1 MALSLLGGGTSA
13 LADEANLSA
22 TADTYFDWANSTTA
36 YGAEKTLKC
45 GIWQEYWNN
54 ATPGLKGSTSNIA
67 VLKFDVS
74 AYKGKITSATLKV
87 TATNPNTKA
96 RSIYLGYFTETGW
109 TESTT
114 AATSGMNTRSATALN
129 IHPFSLSQSIANG
142 ATTEVSF
149 SNSGLVDYLNNDEDG
164 IVSLI
169 VYGVGQEC
177 TINSKEADT
186 GNPKL
191 VLNYTNETLYNYSI
205 KAVSGGTI
213 IKEFVSNKN
222 ATGVSFS
229 TYLPKVI
236 FYNGTYYMLDDAGVT
251 NFFAS
256 YVVGDADTNIE
267 INYTPR
273 SNIAAFWEGESM
285 SHVGHSVFNNRSD
298 IAEASNGGAI
308 TPYSGTANGIK
319 TNTTIGKGAY
329 NITVAPN
336 RWADQAT
343 EYKLQYS
350 TDSENWIDIE
360 TVSFAATSNDAYVA
374 DNVVIPGN
382 SYLRLMSPGSTPRH
396 SIDYILV
403 EKLADI
409 IDANN
414 EFVGAFDMTTNR
426 AESSRFSLKKG
437 ETKVFTFQNHGQDFG
452 KNWKINVIEGSVWKS
467 ITRAD
472 SWDEMTTA
480 ATKVAYQ
487 VSKDG
492 GNTKVNLDWAEYQ
505 ADMADA
511 NVVATLS
518 YGLDGTLSITTA
530 STGAANGYIYYVDQD
545 VTGLTQ
551 DLEISL
557 SINYSWLEILSV
569 ESTAVPV
576 TFGTTKYAT
585 FASPYALEL
594 RTTASLKAYKAAV
607 VGTTVR
613 FTELDQTVPANT
625 GVLLEGTVGETISI
639 PVVASGDAVSENAFE
654 VNTAGTTFAAE
665 DGYTYYGLMKN
676 SNPLT
681 FATFNP
687 ATVAIPA
694 NKAYLKVAN
703 VGGVHALNVLFD
715 DTTDG
720 IQSVD
725 KAQHTDGN
733 YYDLSGRRVMTPTK
747 GIYVKAGKMVVVK

>member
-1 MALSLLGGGTSA
+1 MGGGNSA
-13 LADEANLSA
+13 WAEEANLSA
-22 TADTYFDWANSTTA
+22 TADTYFSWENSAVA
-36 YGAEKTLKC
+36 YGSEKTLKC
-45 GIWQEYWNN
+45 GVWQEMWTN

-87 TATNPNTKA
+87 TATNPSTNTNA

-114 AATSGMNTRSATALN
+114 AAESGMNTRSTTVLN
-129 IHPFSLSQSIANG
+129 IQPFSLSQSIAKG

-149 SNSGLVDYLNNDEDG
+149 SNNNLVDYLNNDEDG

-177 TINSKEADT
+177 TINSREADT
-186 GNPKL
+186 GTPQL

-205 KAVSGGTI
+205 SAVSGGTT
-213 IKEFVSNKN
+213 IKEFVSSKN

-273 SNIAAFWEGESM
+273 SNIAAFWEGESLPN
-285 SHVGHSVFNNRSD
+285 VGHSVYNNRSN

-308 TPYSGTANGIK
+308 TPYSGTDNGIK

-329 NITVAPN
+329 NITVASN
-336 RWADQAT
+336 RWGDQAT

-350 TDSENWIDIE
+350 TDNENWIDIE
-360 TVSFAATSNDAYVA
+360 TVSFAANSNDAYVA
-374 DNVVIPGN
+374 DNIVIPGN

-403 EKLADI
+403 EKLADF

-414 EFVGAFDMTTNR
+414 EFVGAFDMTTEW

-437 ETKVFTFQNHGQDFG
+437 ETKVFTFQNHGQDYG
-452 KNWKINVIEGSVWKS
+452 KNWKINVIEGSEWKS

-472 SWDEMTTA
+472 SWDEKAGA

-492 GNTKVNLDWAEYQ
+492 GSTKVNLDWSEYQ

-569 ESTAVPV
+569 ESTAVS
-576 TFGTTKYAT
+576 AT
-585 FASPYALEL
+585 IASSGYSTIASEYALDCANL
-594 RTTASLKAYKAAV
+594 PSGLKAYKVTGATKTAVNLAEVTEAVAAGTGLILEGTAGETYSIPVAVSGSDLSATNKLQAAV
-607 VGTTVR
+607 TATNVDANAAYILKDGLFHLV
-613 FTELDQTVPANT
+613 TEASTVPA
-625 GVLLEGTVGETISI
+625 G
-639 PVVASGDAVSENAFE
+639 
-654 VNTAGTTFAAE
+654 
-665 DGYTYYGLMKN
+665 
-676 SNPLT
+676 
-681 FATFNP
+681 
-687 ATVAIPA
+687 
-694 NKAYLKVAN
+694 KAYLLAGDVSAARSLDI
-703 VGGVHALNVLFD
+703 VFGDA
-715 DTTDG
+715 DG
-720 IQSVD
+720 ITAIDNAQS
-725 KAQHTDGN
+725 TGN
-733 YYDLSGRRVMTPTK
+733 AMFDLSGRRVAKAQK
-747 GIYVKAGKMVVVK
+747 GIYIVNGKKVVK